1 MLILA
6 LLVVLLGVSG
16 FFGLKLYSEAKQ
28 VKAHEEQAMQLLGG
42 VTDLGN
48 LDNLDTV
55 RQQISQAKTETAA
68 ANEIAH
74 GTLWNIASKA
84 PVYGDDITTVQG
96 MTSVVDS
103 LVSDSVPQFMNVLS
117 TLKSAQLSSG
127 DGQLN
132 LQPILEAQ
140 KNIATANQSL
150 QQQVQKYQ
158 QLPKAHIGMVKN
170 AYATGNTQLTKMADK
185 VNQLSGTFQI
195 LPDFLGSDQP
205 RTYALMAMTTSEERS
220 SGGLIGS
227 VGVVTTD
234 NGKIGI
240 GDFRSNGEYIP
251 YGAGDPTEDEQ
262 RIFRQWGPLNMSF
275 DVRDLA
281 VYPDTSRSAEGMRA
295 IWQRTPWGSNT
306 QLDGV
311 LMVDPVF
318 LQELTKIGAE
328 LENSLEVSERVE
340 HEFEW
345 YTVSRIAAERL
356 SPDKAKEIQWNRPYR
371 GSYPGRWRPF
381 MPFLPENLKLS
392 PSGLCIKDNRLIL
405 SLRETV
411 PFSSLKCSNT
421 FESNMAQIQELV
433 NR

>member
-1 MLILA
+1 
-6 LLVVLLGVSG
+6 
-16 FFGLKLYSEAKQ
+16 
-28 VKAHEEQAMQLLGG
+28 
-42 VTDLGN
+42 
-48 LDNLDTV
+48 
-55 RQQISQAKTETAA
+55 
-68 ANEIAH
+68 
-74 GTLWNIASKA
+74 
-84 PVYGDDITTVQG
+84 
-96 MTSVVDS
+96 
-103 LVSDSVPQFMNVLS
+103 MNVLS

-251 YGAGDPTEDEQ
+251 YGAGDSTEDEQ

-281 VYPDTSRSAEGMRA
+281 YTLILHAVPKVCARFGSARRGEA
-295 IWQRTPWGSNT
+295 ILSWTACSWLILYFCRNLRKSVVMS
-306 QLDGV
+306 LF
-311 LMVDPVF
+311 LMERC
-318 LQELTKIGAE
+318 LQEIT
-328 LENSLEVSERVE
+328 
-340 HEFEW
+340 
-345 YTVSRIAAERL
+345 
-356 SPDKAKEIQWNRPYR
+356 
-371 GSYPGRWRPF
+371 
-381 MPFLPENLKLS
+381 LPS
-392 PSGLCIKDNRLIL
+392 FC
-405 SLRETV
+405 
-411 PFSSLKCSNT
+411 
-421 FESNMAQIQELV
+421 
-433 NR
+433 

>member
-1 MLILA
+1 
-6 LLVVLLGVSG
+6 
-16 FFGLKLYSEAKQ
+16 
-28 VKAHEEQAMQLLGG
+28 
-42 VTDLGN
+42 
-48 LDNLDTV
+48 
-55 RQQISQAKTETAA
+55 
-68 ANEIAH
+68 
-74 GTLWNIASKA
+74 
-84 PVYGDDITTVQG
+84 
-96 MTSVVDS
+96 
-103 LVSDSVPQFMNVLS
+103 MNVLS

-251 YGAGDPTEDEQ
+251 YGAGDSTEDEQ

-295 IWQRTPWGSNT
+295 IWQRTRG
-306 QLDGV
+306 
-311 LMVDPVF
+311 
-318 LQELTKIGAE
+318 K
-328 LENSLEVSERVE
+328 
-340 HEFEW
+340 
-345 YTVSRIAAERL
+345 RIL
-356 SPDKAKEIQWNRPYR
+356 SWTACSW
-371 GSYPGRWRPF
+371 
-381 MPFLPENLKLS
+381 
-392 PSGLCIKDNRLIL
+392 LIL
-405 SLRETV
+405 YFAGTYE
-411 PFSSLKCSNT
+411 N
-421 FESNMAQIQELV
+421 QW
-433 NR
+433 